1 MHPLNQANVK
11 MCKNRVVCTPLTDY
25 QVTTFKSYN
34 LLHFAVFCD
43 FHYITTVG
51 VKLKYYSKNL
61 AKQGISRQFKEEK
74 YNDKST
80 IHLPRQHFKKT
91 RNTAPA
97 LGLEATGY
105 YISHFISQMVCINHI
120 KSKSVS
126 HGHTLFLTQIWFS
139 STRVV

>member
-80 IHLPRQHFKKT
+80 IHLPRQQTNIFEKT
-91 RNTAPA
+91 
-97 LGLEATGY
+97 LIYKG
-105 YISHFISQMVCINHI
+105 I
-120 KSKSVS
+120 
-126 HGHTLFLTQIWFS
+126 
-139 STRVV
+139 